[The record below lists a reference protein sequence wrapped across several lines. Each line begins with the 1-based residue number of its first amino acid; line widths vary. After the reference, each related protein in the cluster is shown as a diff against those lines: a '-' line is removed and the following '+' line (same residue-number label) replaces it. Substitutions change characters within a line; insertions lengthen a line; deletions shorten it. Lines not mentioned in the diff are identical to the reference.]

1 MKRTMM
7 QRPQPDGYICMPSY
21 APGGGGDKATPQPSG
36 GSGGSNRTACQ
47 TYTWVHPDG
56 QMDGC
61 GWSAGDVPQNG
72 SGSSGC
78 NR

>member
-7 QRPQPDGYICMPSY
+7 QNPQPDGYICIPSY
-21 APGGGGDKATPQPSG
+21 APGGGGDKAAAQPSG

-47 TYTWVHPDG
+47 TYTWVHLNG

-61 GWSAGDVPQNG
+61 GWSAGG
-72 SGSSGC
+72 SGYKSV
-78 NR
+78 